1 MCLSASLQNL
11 CGLSSLPHCCVCNC
25 RADCRGALTSSS
37 DDDDDDDDDDGDY
50 SHDEDGDNNDSDD
63 DDGGDI
69 GNGDTT
75 AGVPPSFS
83 LPPIE

>member
-37 DDDDDDDDDDGDY
+37 LMMMMMMMVIIVMMKMVIIMIVMMMMVVTLVMVIQLQ
-50 SHDEDGDNNDSDD
+50 EC
-63 DDGGDI
+63 
-69 GNGDTT
+69 
-75 AGVPPSFS
+75 PPLSPF
-83 LPPIE
+83 PQ

>member
-37 DDDDDDDDDDGDY
+37 LMMMMMMMMVIIVMMKMVIIMIVMMMMVVTLVMVIQLQ
-50 SHDEDGDNNDSDD
+50 EC
-63 DDGGDI
+63 
-69 GNGDTT
+69 
-75 AGVPPSFS
+75 PPLSPF
-83 LPPIE
+83 PQ